1 MKYILAI
8 DQGTTSTRAIIID
21 HNQKVIKSAQ
31 KEVKNYFPH
40 EGYVL
45 QDPNEIW
52 LSTLSVIQEL
62 FYDEQIDVKDI
73 ISIGISNQRE
83 TTIMWDKTTGKPIY
97 DAIVWQ
103 SRQSSEI
110 VKRYKDAGYEDF
122 IKEKTGLI
130 LDSYFSATKIKWIF
144 ENVEGAR
151 ENENLLFGTVDTW
164 LLYKL
169 TNGKV
174 HATDVTNASRTC
186 LMNIKTLKW
195 DEELLKLFD
204 IPEYIL
210 PEIKNTADD
219 FGRVEEYYLFSNPC
233 PINALVG
240 DQQAALFGESCFKR
254 GESKNTYGT
263 GGFLLINT
271 GDDIVNSKN
280 GLLSTVAWSLSDKIK
295 DENISNLSYAL
306 EGSIF
311 VSGSLIQWL
320 RDGLRIIQSAKQT
333 EEIAK
338 SLKDNGGVYII
349 PSFTGMGAPHWNEK
363 AKGAI
368 FGLTRGSDYRYLVR
382 ASLEAMAYQV
392 KDLIDAIEND
402 IDFGIDSLKVDGG
415 ASENNFLLQF
425 QSDILGID
433 VIRNENKES
442 TALGAARLAGLYC
455 NYFSMDDFRSDKL
468 STFSPKLSK
477 DNAKQLY
484 DKWLYYLNKNLDD

>member
-1 MKYILAI
+1 MTLA
-8 DQGTTSTRAIIID
+8 G
-21 HNQKVIKSAQ
+21 
-31 KEVKNYFPH
+31 E
-40 EGYVL
+40 
-45 QDPNEIW
+45 
-52 LSTLSVIQEL
+52 
-62 FYDEQIDVKDI
+62 
-73 ISIGISNQRE
+73 
-83 TTIMWDKTTGKPIY
+83 
-97 DAIVWQ
+97 
-103 SRQSSEI
+103 
-110 VKRYKDAGYEDF
+110 
-122 IKEKTGLI
+122 
-130 LDSYFSATKIKWIF
+130 
-144 ENVEGAR
+144 
-151 ENENLLFGTVDTW
+151 
-164 LLYKL
+164 
-169 TNGKV
+169 
-174 HATDVTNASRTC
+174 
-186 LMNIKTLKW
+186 
-195 DEELLKLFD
+195 
-204 IPEYIL
+204 
-210 PEIKNTADD
+210 KNT
-219 FGRVEEYYLFSNPC
+219 
-233 PINALVG
+233 INALVG